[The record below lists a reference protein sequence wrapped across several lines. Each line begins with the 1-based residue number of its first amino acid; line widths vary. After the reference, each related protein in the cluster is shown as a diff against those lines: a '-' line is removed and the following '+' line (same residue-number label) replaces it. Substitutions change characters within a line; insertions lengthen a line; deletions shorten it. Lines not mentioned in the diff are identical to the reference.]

1 MHMEVPRLG
10 VESEL
15 QLPAYATATAMP
27 DQSHVCDLHHSS
39 WHRQILNLLSET
51 RDQTRILMDTS
62 QVLNLLSHNGNS
74 QTSLLRRERWLLC
87 ISGSQMGVRA
97 WVVEGSFRD
106 MTMAK
111 VRAVAGVDHTK
122 YLQEGKSTKVV
133 FVPFTDSRW
142 GLGGSSEEI
151 YFQIC
156 YIT

>member
-1 MHMEVPRLG
+1 MALVYKWIADGGQGLG
-10 VESEL
+10 L
-15 QLPAYATATAMP
+15 TP
-27 DQSHVCDLHHSS
+27 
-39 WHRQILNLLSET
+39 
-51 RDQTRILMDTS
+51 
-62 QVLNLLSHNGNS
+62 
-74 QTSLLRRERWLLC
+74 
-87 ISGSQMGVRA
+87 
-97 WVVEGSFRD
+97 GSFRD

>member
-74 QTSLLRRERWLLC
+74 NKIVFITHICSLLLKALN
-87 ISGSQMGVRA
+87 V
-97 WVVEGSFRD
+97 
-106 MTMAK
+106 
-111 VRAVAGVDHTK
+111 
-122 YLQEGKSTKVV
+122 LQ
-133 FVPFTDSRW
+133 
-142 GLGGSSEEI
+142 
-151 YFQIC
+151 
-156 YIT
+156 